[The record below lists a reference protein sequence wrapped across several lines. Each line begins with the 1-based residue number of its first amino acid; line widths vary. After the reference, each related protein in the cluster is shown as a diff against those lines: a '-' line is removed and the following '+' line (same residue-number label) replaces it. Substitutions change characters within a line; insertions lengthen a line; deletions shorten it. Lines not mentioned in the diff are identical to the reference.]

1 MAEELATR
9 FGEQLQAIT
18 LHPSHGGIFEIA
30 LGEWVLFRKADEQRF
45 PDDGEIGELVA
56 AGLG

>member
-18 LHPSHGGIFEIA
+18 LQPSHGGIFEIA
-30 LGEWVLFRKADEQRF
+30 FGERVLFRKADEQRF
-45 PDDGEIGELVA
+45 PVEGEIGDLVA
-56 AGLG
+56 LSLG

>member
-18 LHPSHGGIFEIA
+18 LEPSHGGIFEVA
-30 LGEWVLFRKADEQRF
+30 FGARVLFRKADERRF

-56 AGLG
+56 GSLG